1 MTVFNFQLKNAYLC
15 KSLNLVINHP
25 IIILIIM
32 KIKLLPLFAIVALV
46 ATACDNTPK
55 PEQPQEPVQ
64 QTTNLSDKYAE
75 YTLTTSI
82 DHLSEGELEM
92 LGLLFEAADIMDNLF
107 WQENYGDKEELMN
120 RIGDNADIKKL
131 ATIAYGPWDGLDGNK
146 PFVEGIGEKP
156 AGAQFYPADMTEEE
170 WNALDDPNKTSQYTM
185 IVRDDDGNLK
195 CVWYHD
201 YFEQQI
207 KKAAS
212 LLDDAS
218 ELAGDE
224 EFAEYLR
231 LRAKALRTDDY
242 LESDMQW
249 MDVRNNNIDMV
260 IGPIENYT
268 DARYGI
274 KASHEAFILV
284 KDQEWTKQLARY
296 AAFVPELQKQLPVPA
311 EYKKEVP
318 GSDVDLAAYDVVY
331 YAGDC
336 NANSKTIAIN
346 LPNDERVQLQRGTRK
361 LQLKNAM
368 QAKFDKILEPISK
381 ELMTPES
388 MEHIKFDAFFANVM
402 FHETAHGMGIKNTI
416 TGKGTVREALGNQYN
431 ALEEAKADV
440 LGLYLVTKLAEMG
453 EYTNTTMEDNYTTFM
468 AGIFR
473 SVRFGAA
480 SAHGKANMLT
490 FNYFQNEG
498 AFVRNEEGKY
508 AIDFEKMKVAVEK
521 LAGDILKHQGDGDYE
536 ATKTWM
542 GEMTVIQPT
551 LQADLDK
558 VNAAGIPTDI
568 YFNMGPQVLLK

>member
-1 MTVFNFQLKNAYLC
+1 
-15 KSLNLVINHP
+15 
-25 IIILIIM
+25 M
-32 KIKLLPLFAIVALV
+32 KIKHLTYIAAVALLAV
-46 ATACDNTPK
+46 ACNNKPK
-55 PEQPQEPVQ
+55 VVEEKPQPK
-64 QTTNLSDKYAE
+64 LIDKYAE
-75 YTLTTSI
+75 YTLTTDIS
-82 DHLSEGELEM
+82 HLSENEKEM
-92 LGLLFEAADIMDNLF
+92 LPLLFEAADIMEDLF
-107 WQENYGDKEELMN
+107 WHENYGDKAELMSKISDPDVQ
-120 RIGDNADIKKL
+120 RFVCI
-131 ATIAYGPWDGLDGNK
+131 TYGPWDGLDGNK
-146 PFVEGIGEKP
+146 PFVEGYGEKP
-156 AGAQFYPADMTEEE
+156 AGAQFYPQDMTDEE
-170 WNALDDPNKTSQYTM
+170 WNAFDDPDKTSQYTM
-185 IVRDDDGNLK
+185 IVRDENGNLK

-201 YFEQQI
+201 YFEEQI

-242 LESDMQW
+242 FESDMQW

-268 DARYGI
+268 DARFGI
-274 KASHEAFILV
+274 KASHEAFILI

-296 AAFVPELQKQLPVPA
+296 AAFVPELQKQLPVPE

-318 GSDVDLAAYDVVY
+318 GADADLAAYDAVY

-361 LQLKNAM
+361 LQLKNSMA
-368 QAKFDKILEPISK
+368 AKFENILVPIAK
-381 ELMTPES
+381 TLMTPES

-416 TGKGTVREALGNQYN
+416 TGKGAVREALGNQYS

-453 EYTNTTMEDNYTTFM
+453 EYTTTDMIDNYTTFM

-490 FNYFQNEG
+490 FNFFQDFG
-498 AFVRNEEGKY
+498 AFTRNEDGLY
-508 AIDFEKMKVAVEK
+508 SIDFDAMKKAVEQ
-521 LAGDILKHQGDGDYE
+521 LAGEILIAQGNGDYDE
-536 ATKTWM
+536 VKAWLDAM
-542 GEMTVIQPT
+542 SVIRPE
-551 LQADLDK
+551 LQADLDR
-558 VNAAGIPTDI
+558 VNNAGVPTDI
-568 YFNMGPQVLLK
+568 YFNMGPNVLLNN

>member
-1 MTVFNFQLKNAYLC
+1 
-15 KSLNLVINHP
+15 
-25 IIILIIM
+25 M
-32 KIKLLPLFAIVALV
+32 KFKYFAIVAAVALV
-46 ATACDNTPK
+46 ATACDNKK
-55 PEQPQEPVQ
+55 PEPVQEPVQ
-64 QTTNLSDKYAE
+64 EQTTHLSDKYAE
-75 YTLTTSI
+75 YTLTTDIS
-82 DHLSEGELEM
+82 HLSDNEREM
-92 LGLLFEAADIMDNLF
+92 LQLLFEAADIMDGLF
-107 WQENYGDKEELMN
+107 WNENYGDKDELMAK
-120 RIGDNADIKKL
+120 IGDNADIKKL

-170 WNALDDPNKTSQYTM
+170 WNAFDDPDKNSQYTM
-185 IVRDDDGNLK
+185 IVRDENGNLK
-195 CVWYHD
+195 CVWYHE

-231 LRAKALRTDDY
+231 LRARALRTDEY
-242 LESDMQW
+242 FESDMQW
-249 MDVRNNNIDMV
+249 MDVRNNNVDLV

-296 AAFVPELQKQLPVPA
+296 ASFVPKLQKQLPVPA
-311 EYKKEVP
+311 QYKKEVP

-368 QAKFDKILEPISK
+368 KAKFDKILEPISK

-490 FNYFQNEG
+490 FNYFQSEG
-498 AFVRNEEGKY
+498 AFVRNEEGRY

-521 LAGDILKHQGDGDYE
+521 LAGDILQHQGNGDYE
-536 ATKTWM
+536 ATKAWM
-542 GEMTVIQPT
+542 GEMSVIKPE
-551 LQADLDK
+551 LQADLDR

>member
-1 MTVFNFQLKNAYLC
+1 
-15 KSLNLVINHP
+15 
-25 IIILIIM
+25 M
-32 KIKLLPLFAIVALV
+32 KIKYFALV
-46 ATACDNTPK
+46 AMVAVAFTACDNKK
-55 PEQPQEPVQ
+55 PEPVQEPVQ
-64 QTTNLSDKYAE
+64 EQTHLSDKYAE
-75 YTLTTSI
+75 YTLTTKI
-82 DHLSEGELEM
+82 DHLSDNEKQM
-92 LGLLFEAADIMDNLF
+92 LPLLFEAADIMDGLF
-107 WQENYGDKEELMN
+107 WNENYGDKDELMAK
-120 RIGDNADIKKL
+120 IGDNADIKKL

-146 PFVEGIGEKP
+146 PFVEGIGAKP

-170 WNALDDPNKTSQYTM
+170 WNAFDDPNKTSQYTM
-185 IVRDDDGNLK
+185 IVRDENGALK

-201 YFEQQI
+201 YFAEQI
-207 KKAAS
+207 EKAAT
-212 LLDDAS
+212 LLDKAS
-218 ELAGDE
+218 ELAGDK
-224 EFAEYLR
+224 EFATYLK
-231 LRAKALRTDDY
+231 LRAQALRTDDY

-296 AAFVPELQKQLPVPA
+296 ASFVPKLQKQLPVPA
-311 EYKKEVP
+311 QYKKEVP

-368 QAKFDKILEPISK
+368 QAKFDKILDPISK

-388 MEHIKFDAFFANVM
+388 LEHIKFDAFFANVM

-440 LGLYLVTKLAEMG
+440 LVLYLVTKLAEMG

-498 AFVRNEEGKY
+498 AFVRNEQGKY

-521 LAGDILKHQGDGDYE
+521 LAGDILQHQGNGDYE
-536 ATKTWM
+536 ATKAWM
-542 GEMTVIQPT
+542 GEMTVIKPE
-551 LQADLDK
+551 LQADLDR
-558 VNAAGIPTDI
+558 VNEAGIPTDI

>member
-1 MTVFNFQLKNAYLC
+1 
-15 KSLNLVINHP
+15 
-25 IIILIIM
+25 M
-32 KIKLLPLFAIVALV
+32 KIKHLAIIAAVAIV
-46 ATACDNTPK
+46 ATACDNNKK
-55 PEQPQEPVQ
+55 PEQAQTPVQ
-64 QTTNLSDKYAE
+64 EQTAKLSDKYAQ
-75 YTLTTSI
+75 YTLTTNI
-82 DHLSEGELEM
+82 DHLSDNEKKM
-92 LGLLFEAADIMDNLF
+92 LKLLFEACDIMDDLF
-107 WQENYGDKEELMN
+107 WRENYGGKEELMAK
-120 RIGDNADIKKL
+120 IGDNADVKKL
-131 ATIAYGPWDGLDGNK
+131 ATIAYGPWDGLNGNK
-146 PFVEGIGEKP
+146 SFVEGIGDKP

-170 WNALDDPNKTSQYTM
+170 WNALADPNKNSQYTM
-185 IVRDDDGNLK
+185 IVRDENGNLK

-201 YFEQQI
+201 YFAQEI
-207 KKAAS
+207 EKAAS
-212 LLDDAS
+212 LLDEAS
-218 ELAGDE
+218 ELAGDK
-224 EFAEYLR
+224 EFAEYLK

-242 LESDMQW
+242 FESDMQW
-249 MDVRNNNIDMV
+249 MDVRNNNIDLV

-274 KASHEAFILV
+274 KASHEGFILV

-318 GSDVDLAAYDVVY
+318 GDDVDLAAYDAVY

-361 LQLKNAM
+361 LQLKNSM
-368 QAKFDKILEPISK
+368 QAKFDKILEPIAR

-416 TGKGTVREALGNQYN
+416 TGKGTVREALSNQYN
-431 ALEEAKADV
+431 AIEEAKADV

-453 EYTNTTMEDNYTTFM
+453 EYTTTTMEDNYTTFM

-498 AFVRNEEGKY
+498 AFTRNEEGRY

-521 LAGDILKHQGDGDYE
+521 LAGDILVHQGNGDYE
-536 ATKTWM
+536 ATKAWM
-542 GEMTVIQPT
+542 ADQIVIKPE
-551 LQADLDK
+551 LQADLDR
-558 VNAAGIPTDI
+558 VNKAGIPTDI

>member
-1 MTVFNFQLKNAYLC
+1 MN
-15 KSLNLVINHP
+15 
-25 IIILIIM
+25 
-32 KIKLLPLFAIVALV
+32 IKHLTLLAAVALV
-46 ATACDNTPK
+46 VTACGNKTT
-55 PEQPQEPVQ
+55 EQQPTAPVQ
-64 QTTNLSDKYAE
+64 EATTQLSDKYAE
-75 YTLTTSI
+75 YTLTTNIS
-82 DHLSEGELEM
+82 HLSDNEREM

-107 WQENYGDKEELMN
+107 WLENYGDNAELMA
-120 RIGDNADIKKL
+120 RIADNPDLIKM
-131 ATIAYGPWDGLDGNK
+131 ATITYGAWDGLDGNK
-146 PFVEGIGEKP
+146 PFVEGIGPKP
-156 AGAQFYPADMTEEE
+156 AGAQFYPQDMTEEE
-170 WNALDDPNKTSQYTM
+170 WEAFSDPDKNSQYTM
-185 IVRDDDGNLK
+185 IVRDDKGNLK

-201 YFEQQI
+201 YFADQI
-207 KKAAS
+207 NRAAS

-242 LESDMQW
+242 FESDMQW

-274 KASHEAFILV
+274 KSAHEAFILV

-296 AAFVPELQKQLPVPA
+296 AAYVPELQKQLPVPE
-311 EYKKEVP
+311 EYKKEKP
-318 GSDVDLAAYDVVY
+318 GADVDLAAYDAVY

-346 LPNDERVQLQRGTRK
+346 LPNDERVQLERGTRK
-361 LQLKNAM
+361 LQLKNSM
-368 QAKFDKILEPISK
+368 QAKFDKILVPIAN

-416 TGKGTVREALGNQYN
+416 TGKGTVREALANQYS
-431 ALEEAKADV
+431 AIEEAKADV

-453 EYTNTTMEDNYTTFM
+453 VYTNTTMEDNYTTFM

-473 SVRFGAA
+473 PVRFGAA

-498 AFVRNEEGKY
+498 AFTRNEDGKY
-508 AIDFEKMKVAVEK
+508 AIDFEKMKAAVEK
-521 LAGDILKHQGDGDYE
+521 LAGDILVCQGNGDYE
-536 ATKTWM
+536 AAKAWM
-542 GEMTVIQPT
+542 AEMSVIRPE
-551 LQADLDK
+551 LQADLDR

-568 YFNMGPQVLLK
+568 YFNMGPDVLLK

>member
-1 MTVFNFQLKNAYLC
+1 
-15 KSLNLVINHP
+15 
-25 IIILIIM
+25 M
-32 KIKLLPLFAIVALV
+32 KIKYLAIVAAVALV
-46 ATACDNTPK
+46 ATACDNKK
-55 PEQPQEPVQ
+55 PEPVQEPVQ
-64 QTTNLSDKYAE
+64 EQTTHLSDKYAE
-75 YTLTTSI
+75 YTLTTKI
-82 DHLSEGELEM
+82 DHLSDSEKQM
-92 LGLLFEAADIMDNLF
+92 LSLLFEAADIMDGLF
-107 WQENYGDKEELMN
+107 WNENYGDKDELMAK
-120 RIGDNADIKKL
+120 IGNNADIKKL

-146 PFVEGIGEKP
+146 PFVEGIGPKP

-170 WNALDDPNKTSQYTM
+170 WNAFDDPNKTSQYTM
-185 IVRDDDGNLK
+185 IVRDENGALK

-201 YFEQQI
+201 YFAEQI
-207 KKAAS
+207 EKAAT
-212 LLDDAS
+212 LLEQAS
-218 ELAGDE
+218 ELAGDP
-224 EFAEYLR
+224 EFGQYLK
-231 LRAKALRTDDY
+231 LRAQALRSDDY

-296 AAFVPELQKQLPVPA
+296 ASFVPKLQKQLPVPA
-311 EYKKEVP
+311 QYKRETP

-368 QAKFDKILEPISK
+368 QAKFDKVLDPISK

-388 MEHIKFDAFFANVM
+388 LEHIKFDAFFANVM

-498 AFVRNEEGKY
+498 AFVRNEQGKY

-521 LAGDILKHQGDGDYE
+521 LAGDILQHQGNGDYE
-536 ATKTWM
+536 ATKAWM
-542 GEMTVIQPT
+542 GEMTVIKPE
-551 LQADLDK
+551 LQADLDR

>member
-1 MTVFNFQLKNAYLC
+1 
-15 KSLNLVINHP
+15 
-25 IIILIIM
+25 M
-32 KIKLLPLFAIVALV
+32 KIKQLTCIAAMALI
-46 ATACDNTPK
+46 ASACTNAPK
-55 PEQPQEPVQ
+55 QPVEQQPQPK
-64 QTTNLSDKYAE
+64 LIDKYAE
-75 YTLTTSI
+75 YTLTSDI
-82 DHLSEGELEM
+82 SHLSENEKEM
-92 LGLLFEAADIMDNLF
+92 LPLLFEAADIMEDLF
-107 WQENYGDKEELMN
+107 WQENYGSKDELMAK
-120 RIGDNADIKKL
+120 ISDPDLQKFACI
-131 ATIAYGPWDGLDGNK
+131 TYGPWDGLNDNK
-146 PFVEGIGEKP
+146 SFVEGIGEKP
-156 AGAQFYPADMTEEE
+156 AGARFYPEDMTEEE
-170 WNALDDPNKTSQYTM
+170 WNAFDDPNKNSQYTM
-185 IVRDDDGNLK
+185 IVRDENGNLK

-224 EFAEYLR
+224 EFATYLA

-242 LESDMQW
+242 LESDMRW
-249 MDVRNNNIDMV
+249 MDVRNNNVDLV

-274 KASHEAFILV
+274 KASHEAFILI

-296 AAFVPELQKQLPVPA
+296 AQFVPELQKQLPVTE

-318 GSDVDLAAYDVVY
+318 GSDVDLAAYDAVY

-346 LPNDERVQLQRGTRK
+346 LPNDERVQLERGTRK

-368 QAKFDKILEPISK
+368 AAKFEKILVPLSNV
-381 ELMTPES
+381 LMTPES

-416 TGKGTVREALGNQYN
+416 TGKGSVHSALGNTYN
-431 ALEEAKADV
+431 AIEEAKADV

-453 EYTNTTMEDNYTTFM
+453 EYTTTDLVDNYTTFL

-480 SAHGKANMLT
+480 SAHGKANMLE
-490 FNYFQNEG
+490 FNYMAKEG
-498 AFVRNEEGKY
+498 AFTRNEQGQY
-508 AIDFEKMKVAVEK
+508 AIDFEKMKAAVEK
-521 LAGDILKHQGDGDYE
+521 LAGDILVCQGNGDYE
-536 ATKTWM
+536 AAKAWL
-542 GEMTVIQPT
+542 GEMSVIHPE
-551 LQADLDK
+551 LQADLDR
-558 VNAAGIPTDI
+558 VNNAGIPTDI
-568 YFNMGPQVLLK
+568 YYNMGPDVLLK

>member
-1 MTVFNFQLKNAYLC
+1 
-15 KSLNLVINHP
+15 
-25 IIILIIM
+25 M
-32 KIKLLPLFAIVALV
+32 KIKYFALV
-46 ATACDNTPK
+46 AMVAVVFTACDNKK
-55 PEQPQEPVQ
+55 PEPVQEPVQ
-64 QTTNLSDKYAE
+64 EQTHLSDKYAE
-75 YTLTTSI
+75 YTLTTKI
-82 DHLSEGELEM
+82 DHLSDNEKQM
-92 LGLLFEAADIMDNLF
+92 LPLLFEAADIMDGLF
-107 WQENYGDKEELMN
+107 WNENYGDKDELMTK
-120 RIGDNADIKKL
+120 IGDNADIKKL

-146 PFVEGIGEKP
+146 PFVEGIGAKP

-170 WNALDDPNKTSQYTM
+170 WNAFDDPNKTSQYTM
-185 IVRDDDGNLK
+185 IVRDENGALK

-201 YFEQQI
+201 YFAEQI
-207 KKAAS
+207 EKAAS
-212 LLDDAS
+212 LLDKAS
-218 ELAGDE
+218 ELAGDK
-224 EFAEYLR
+224 EFATYLK
-231 LRAKALRTDDY
+231 LRAQALRTDDY

-274 KASHEAFILV
+274 KASHEAFILI

-296 AAFVPELQKQLPVPA
+296 ASFVPALQKQLPVPA

-368 QAKFDKILEPISK
+368 QAKFDKILDPISK
-381 ELMTPES
+381 ELMTSES
-388 MEHIKFDAFFANVM
+388 LEHIKFDAFFANVM

-498 AFVRNEEGKY
+498 AFVRDEQGKY

-521 LAGDILKHQGDGDYE
+521 LAGDILQHQGNGDYE
-536 ATKTWM
+536 ATKAWM
-542 GEMTVIQPT
+542 GEMTVIKPE
-551 LQADLDK
+551 LQADLDR

>member
-1 MTVFNFQLKNAYLC
+1 MNEQTKFNLKN
-15 KSLNLVINHP
+15 KT
-25 IIILIIM
+25 M
-32 KIKLLPLFAIVALV
+32 KIRNLSIFLGLALM
-46 ATACDNTPK
+46 ATACNDHPVESNVKVK
-55 PEQPQEPVQ
+55 PAK
-64 QTTNLSDKYAE
+64 LMDKYAE
-75 YTLTTSI
+75 YTLTSDI
-82 DHLSEGELEM
+82 SHLSENEKEM
-92 LGLLFEAADIMDNLF
+92 LPLLFEAANIMDELF
-107 WQENYGDKEELMN
+107 WMENYGDKEELMGKITDEDAKQFAN
-120 RIGDNADIKKL
+120 I
-131 ATIAYGPWDGLDGNK
+131 TYGPWDGLDGNK
-146 PFVEGIGEKP
+146 PFVEGFGEKP
-156 AGAQFYPADMTEEE
+156 AGACFYPADMTEEE
-170 WNALDDPNKTSQYTM
+170 WNAFDDPNKTSQYTM
-185 IVRDDDGNLK
+185 IVRDENGALK

-224 EFAEYLR
+224 EFAEYLK

-274 KASHEAFILV
+274 KASHEAFILI

-296 AAFVPELQKQLPVPA
+296 AGFVPELQKQLPVPE

-318 GSDVDLAAYDVVY
+318 GADVDLAAYDVVY

-346 LPNDERVQLQRGTRK
+346 LPNDERVQLERGTRK

-368 QAKFDKILEPISK
+368 AAKFEKIMLPIS
-381 ELMTPES
+381 EMLMTPES
-388 MEHIKFDAFFANVM
+388 MPYIKFDAFFANVM

-416 TGKGTVREALGNQYN
+416 DGKGTVREALGNQYN

-453 EYTNTTMEDNYTTFM
+453 EYTNTEMIDNYTTFM

-498 AFVRNEEGKY
+498 AFVRNADGRY
-508 AIDFEKMKVAVEK
+508 AIDFDKMKMAVEK
-521 LAGDILKHQGDGDYE
+521 LAGDILQHQGNGNYE
-536 ATKTWM
+536 ATKVWL
-542 GEMTVIQPT
+542 GEMSVIKPE
-551 LQADLDK
+551 LQNDLDR
-558 VNAAGIPTDI
+558 VNNAGIPVDI
-568 YFNMGPQVLLK
+568 YYNMGPDVLLNTAEEAK

>member
-1 MTVFNFQLKNAYLC
+1 
-15 KSLNLVINHP
+15 
-25 IIILIIM
+25 M
-32 KIKLLPLFAIVALV
+32 KIKNLLIIAALAIG
-46 ATACDNTPK
+46 ATACDNTK
-55 PEQPQEPVQ
+55 PEPAPEPVQ
-64 QTTNLSDKYAE
+64 QSNLSDKYAE
-75 YTLTTSI
+75 YTLTTNI
-82 DHLSEGELEM
+82 GHLSEGELEM
-92 LGLLFEAADIMDNLF
+92 LGLLFEAADIMDQLF
-107 WQENYGDKEELMN
+107 WMENYGDKEELMN
-120 RIGDNADIKKL
+120 RIGDNADLSKMASI
-131 ATIAYGPWDGLDGNK
+131 TYGAWDGLDDNK
-146 PFVEGIGEKP
+146 SFVEGIGEKP
-156 AGAQFYPADMTEEE
+156 AGAQFYPTDMTEEE
-170 WNALDDPNKTSQYTM
+170 WNAFDDPNKTSQYTM
-185 IVRDDDGNLK
+185 VVRDENGALK
-195 CVWYHD
+195 CVWYHE
-201 YFEQQI
+201 YFAEQI
-207 KKAAS
+207 EKAAS
-212 LLDDAS
+212 LLDQAS
-218 ELAGDE
+218 ELAGDK
-224 EFAEYLR
+224 EFATYLK

-274 KASHEAFILV
+274 KASHEAFILI

-296 AAFVPELQKQLPVPA
+296 AAYVPELQKQLPVPA

-318 GSDVDLAAYDVVY
+318 GADLDLAAYDAVY

-346 LPNDERVQLQRGTRK
+346 LPNDERVQLKRGTRK
-361 LQLKNAM
+361 LQLKNSM
-368 QAKFDKILEPISK
+368 QAKFDKILVPIAK

-416 TGKGTVREALGNQYN
+416 TGKGTVREALGNQYS
-431 ALEEAKADV
+431 AIEEAKADV

-453 EYTNTTMEDNYTTFM
+453 VYTNTTMEDNYTTFM

-498 AFVRNEEGKY
+498 AFTRDEKGLY

-521 LAGDILKHQGDGDYE
+521 LAGDILQCQGNGDYE
-536 ATKTWM
+536 AAKAWI
-542 GEMTVIQPT
+542 GEMSVIKPE
-551 LQADLDK
+551 LQADLDR
-558 VNAAGIPTDI
+558 VNKSGIPTDI

>member
-1 MTVFNFQLKNAYLC
+1 MKVKHLA
-15 KSLNLVINHP
+15 
-25 IIILIIM
+25 II
-32 KIKLLPLFAIVALV
+32 AVVALV
-46 ATACDNTPK
+46 ATACGNK
-55 PEQPQEPVQ
+55 NVEQTQEPVQ
-64 QTTNLSDKYAE
+64 EETNNLSDKYAE
-75 YTLTTSI
+75 YTLTTDIS
-82 DHLSEGELEM
+82 HLSDNEREM
-92 LGLLFEAADIMDNLF
+92 LGLLFEAADIMDGLF
-107 WQENYGDKEELMN
+107 WLENYGDNAELMAK
-120 RIGDNADIKKL
+120 IADNPDLIKM
-131 ATIAYGPWDGLDGNK
+131 ATITYGAWDGLDGNK

-156 AGAQFYPADMTEEE
+156 AGAQFYPVDMTEEE
-170 WNALDDPNKTSQYTM
+170 WEAFADPDKNSQYTM
-185 IVRDDDGNLK
+185 VVRDDEGNLK

-201 YFEQQI
+201 YFAEQI

-249 MDVRNNNIDMV
+249 MDVRNNNVDLV

-274 KASHEAFILV
+274 KAAHEAFILI
-284 KDQEWTKQLARY
+284 KDQEWTKELARY
-296 AAFVPELQKQLPVPA
+296 AAYVPELQKQLPVPE

-318 GSDVDLAAYDVVY
+318 GSDVDLAAYDAVF

-346 LPNDERVQLQRGTRK
+346 LPNDERVQLERGTRK
-361 LQLKNAM
+361 LQLKNSM
-368 QAKFDKILEPISK
+368 QAKFDKILVPIAK

-402 FHETAHGMGIKNTI
+402 FHETAHGMGIKETI
-416 TGKGTVREALGNQYN
+416 TGKGKVRQALGNQYS
-431 ALEEAKADV
+431 AIEEAKADV

-498 AFVRNEEGKY
+498 AFTRNEDGRY
-508 AIDFEKMKVAVEK
+508 AIDFDKMKVAVEK
-521 LAGDILKHQGDGDYE
+521 LAGDILKCQGNGDYE
-536 ATKTWM
+536 AAKAWVD
-542 GEMTVIQPT
+542 EMSVIHPE

>member
-1 MTVFNFQLKNAYLC
+1 
-15 KSLNLVINHP
+15 
-25 IIILIIM
+25 M
-32 KIKLLPLFAIVALV
+32 KIKHLAIIAVVALV
-46 ATACDNTPK
+46 ATACGNK
-55 PEQPQEPVQ
+55 KVEQPQEPVQ
-64 QTTNLSDKYAE
+64 EQTTNLSDKYAE
-75 YTLTTSI
+75 YTLTTDIS
-82 DHLSEGELEM
+82 HLSDNEREM
-92 LGLLFEAADIMDNLF
+92 LRLLFEAADIMDGLF
-107 WQENYGDKEELMN
+107 WKENYGDKEELMA
-120 RIGDNADIKKL
+120 RIGDNADLCKL

-146 PFVEGIGEKP
+146 PFVEGIGPKP

-170 WNALDDPNKTSQYTM
+170 WNAFDDPNKTSQYTM
-185 IVRDDDGNLK
+185 IVRDETGALK

-201 YFEQQI
+201 YFAEQI
-207 KKAAS
+207 RKAAS

-249 MDVRNNNIDMV
+249 MDVRNNNVDLV

-274 KASHEAFILV
+274 KASHEAFILI

-296 AAFVPELQKQLPVPA
+296 AAFVPELQKQLPVPT

-368 QAKFDKILEPISK
+368 QAKFDKILAPIS
-381 ELMTPES
+381 EVLMTPES

-498 AFVRNEEGKY
+498 AFVRTEDGRY
-508 AIDFEKMKVAVEK
+508 AIDFDKMKVAVEK

-536 ATKTWM
+536 ATKAWM
-542 GEMTVIQPT
+542 GEMSVIKPE
-551 LQADLDK
+551 LQADLDR
-558 VNAAGIPTDI
+558 VNEAGIPVDI
-568 YFNMGPQVLLK
+568 YYNMGPDVLLK

>member
-1 MTVFNFQLKNAYLC
+1 
-15 KSLNLVINHP
+15 
-25 IIILIIM
+25 M
-32 KIKLLPLFAIVALV
+32 KIKHLAIIAVVALV
-46 ATACDNTPK
+46 ATACGNKKT
-55 PEQPQEPVQ
+55 EQPQEPVQ
-64 QTTNLSDKYAE
+64 EQEQTTNLSDKYAE
-75 YTLTTSI
+75 YTLTTDIS
-82 DHLSEGELEM
+82 HLSDNEREM
-92 LGLLFEAADIMDNLF
+92 LSLLFEAADIMDNLF
-107 WQENYGDKEELMN
+107 WMENYGDKDELMA

-131 ATIAYGPWDGLDGNK
+131 ATIAYGPWDGLNDNK
-146 PFVEGIGEKP
+146 PFVEGIGDKP
-156 AGAQFYPADMTEEE
+156 AGAQFYPVDMTEEE
-170 WNALDDPNKTSQYTM
+170 WNAFDDPNKTSQYTM
-185 IVRDDDGNLK
+185 IVRDEEGKLK

-201 YFEQQI
+201 YFAEQI

-249 MDVRNNNIDMV
+249 MDVRNNNVDLV
-260 IGPIENYT
+260 FGPIENYT

-274 KASHEAFILV
+274 KASHEAFILI

-296 AAFVPELQKQLPVPA
+296 AAFVPELQKQLPVPE

-318 GSDVDLAAYDVVY
+318 GSDVDLAAYDAVF

-368 QAKFDKILEPISK
+368 QAKFDKILEPIAK

-453 EYTNTTMEDNYTTFM
+453 VYDKTDIVDNYVTFM

-498 AFVRNEEGKY
+498 AFTRDENGRY
-508 AIDFEKMKVAVEK
+508 AIDFDKMKVAVEK

-536 ATKTWM
+536 ATKAWM
-542 GEMTVIQPT
+542 ADQIVIKPE
-551 LQADLDK
+551 LQADLDR
-558 VNAAGIPTDI
+558 VNEAGIPVDI
-568 YFNMGPQVLLK
+568 YYNMGPQVLLK

>member
-1 MTVFNFQLKNAYLC
+1 
-15 KSLNLVINHP
+15 
-25 IIILIIM
+25 M
-32 KIKLLPLFAIVALV
+32 KIKHLAFVAIVALV
-46 ATACDNTPK
+46 ATACGNKTT
-55 PEQPQEPVQ
+55 EQPKEEPVQ
-64 QTTNLSDKYAE
+64 QTNLSDKYAE
-75 YTLTTSI
+75 YTLTTDIS
-82 DHLSEGELEM
+82 HLSDNEREM
-92 LGLLFEAADIMDNLF
+92 LQLLFEAADIMDGLF
-107 WQENYGDKEELMN
+107 WQENYGDNAELMA
-120 RIGDNADIKKL
+120 RIGDNPDLIKL

-146 PFVEGIGEKP
+146 SFVEGIGPKP
-156 AGAQFYPADMTEEE
+156 AGAQFYPVDMTDEE
-170 WNALDDPNKTSQYTM
+170 WNAFDDPNKTSQYTM
-185 IVRDDDGNLK
+185 IVRDENGALK

-201 YFEQQI
+201 YFAEQI

-224 EFAEYLR
+224 EFSEYLK
-231 LRAKALRTDDY
+231 LRAKALRNDDY
-242 LESDMQW
+242 FESDMQW

-268 DARYGI
+268 DARFGI
-274 KASHEAFILV
+274 KAAHEAFILI

-296 AAFVPELQKQLPVPA
+296 AQFVPELQKQLPVPE

-368 QAKFDKILEPISK
+368 QAKFEKILEPIAK

-402 FHETAHGMGIKNTI
+402 FHETAHGMGIKETI
-416 TGKGTVREALGNQYN
+416 TGKGSVREALGNQYS
-431 ALEEAKADV
+431 AIEEAKADV

-498 AFVRNEEGKY
+498 AFTRNEEGLY

-521 LAGDILKHQGDGDYE
+521 LAGDILKCQGNGDYE
-536 ATKTWM
+536 AAKAWM
-542 GEMTVIQPT
+542 GEMSVIYPE
-551 LQADLDK
+551 LQADLNR
-558 VNAAGIPTDI
+558 VNEAGIPVDI
-568 YFNMGPQVLLK
+568 YFNMGSDVLLK

>member
-1 MTVFNFQLKNAYLC
+1 MKVRTLT
-15 KSLNLVINHP
+15 LVA
-25 IIILIIM
+25 
-32 KIKLLPLFAIVALV
+32 AIAIC
-46 ATACDNTPK
+46 ATACDNTTK
-55 PEQPQEPVQ
+55 PEQPTKPAQQE
-64 QTTNLSDKYAE
+64 THLSDKYSE
-75 YTLTTSI
+75 YTLTTKI
-82 DHLSEGELEM
+82 DHLSDNEREM
-92 LGLLFEAADIMDNLF
+92 LRLLFQAADIMDGLF
-107 WQENYGDKEELMN
+107 WNENYGDKAQLMEM
-120 RIGDNADIKKL
+120 IGDNADIKKL

-146 PFVEGIGEKP
+146 PFVEGIGAKP
-156 AGAQFYPADMTEEE
+156 AGARFYPEDMTEEE
-170 WNALDDPNKTSQYTM
+170 WQAFDDPNKTSQYTM
-185 IVRDDDGNLK
+185 VVRDDDGNLK

-201 YFEQQI
+201 YFAEQI
-207 KKAAS
+207 EKAAS
-212 LLDDAS
+212 LLDQAS
-218 ELAGDE
+218 ELAGDK
-224 EFAEYLR
+224 EFAQYLK
-231 LRAKALRTDDY
+231 LRADALRTDDY

-249 MDVRNNNIDMV
+249 MDVRNNNIDLV

-296 AAFVPELQKQLPVPA
+296 AAFVPELQKQLPVPE

-368 QAKFDKILEPISK
+368 QAKFEKILYPIS
-381 ELMTPES
+381 EVLMTPES

-416 TGKGTVREALGNQYN
+416 DGKGTVREALGNQYN

-440 LGLYLVTKLAEMG
+440 LGLYLVTKLSEMG

-480 SAHGKANMLT
+480 SAHGRANMLT

-498 AFVRNEEGKY
+498 AFVRNEEGRY

-521 LAGDILKHQGDGDYE
+521 LAGDILQHQGNGDYE
-536 ATKTWM
+536 ATKAWM
-542 GEMTVIQPT
+542 TEMNVIKPE
-551 LQADLDK
+551 LQGDLDR
-558 VNAAGIPTDI
+558 VNEAHIPVDI
-568 YFNMGPQVLLK
+568 YYNMGPDVLLK

>member
-1 MTVFNFQLKNAYLC
+1 
-15 KSLNLVINHP
+15 
-25 IIILIIM
+25 M
-32 KIKLLPLFAIVALV
+32 KIKHLTIAVAVVLV
-46 ATACDNTPK
+46 AAACNNTK
-55 PEQPQEPVQ
+55 PEPEQEPVQ
-64 QTTNLSDKYAE
+64 EQTNLSDKYAE
-75 YTLTTSI
+75 YTLTSDI
-82 DHLSEGELEM
+82 SHLSENEREM
-92 LGLLFEAADIMDNLF
+92 LPLLFEAADIMDQLF
-107 WQENYGDKEELMN
+107 WLENYGDKEALMAQ
-120 RIGDNADIKKL
+120 IGDNADLRKMAGI
-131 ATIAYGPWDGLDGNK
+131 TYGPWDGLDGNK
-146 PFVEGIGEKP
+146 PFVDGIGEKP
-156 AGAQFYPADMTEEE
+156 AGAQFYPVDMTEEE
-170 WNALDDPNKTSQYTM
+170 WNAFDDPDKNSQYTM
-185 IVRDDDGNLK
+185 IVRDEDGNLK

-242 LESDMQW
+242 LESDMRW

-274 KASHEAFILV
+274 KASHEAFILI

-296 AAFVPELQKQLPVPA
+296 AQFVPELQKQLPVPE

-318 GSDVDLAAYDVVY
+318 GSDVDLAAYDAVY

-346 LPNDERVQLQRGTRK
+346 LPNDERVQLERGTRK

-368 QAKFDKILEPISK
+368 QAKFENILVPIA
-381 ELMTPES
+381 EVLMTPES
-388 MEHIKFDAFFANVM
+388 AEHIKFDAFFANVM

-416 TGKGTVREALGNQYN
+416 TGKGSVHSALGNQYN
-431 ALEEAKADV
+431 AIEEAKADV

-453 EYTNTTMEDNYTTFM
+453 EYTTTTMEDNYTTFL

-480 SAHGKANMLT
+480 SAHGKANMLE
-490 FNYFQNEG
+490 FNYFQKEG
-498 AFVRNEEGKY
+498 AFTRDENGRY
-508 AIDFEKMKVAVEK
+508 AIDFEKMKAAVEK
-521 LAGDILKHQGDGDYE
+521 LAGDILIHQGDGDYE
-536 ATKTWM
+536 ATKAWL
-542 GEMTVIQPT
+542 GEMSVIKPE
-551 LQADLDK
+551 LQADLDR
-558 VNAAGIPTDI
+558 VNEAGIPTDI
-568 YFNMGPQVLLK
+568 YYNMGPDVLLK

>member
-1 MTVFNFQLKNAYLC
+1 
-15 KSLNLVINHP
+15 
-25 IIILIIM
+25 M
-32 KIKLLPLFAIVALV
+32 KIKHLTLIAAVTVIAS
-46 ATACDNTPK
+46 ACSNAPK
-55 PEQPQEPVQ
+55 QPVEQQPQPK
-64 QTTNLSDKYAE
+64 LIDKYAE
-75 YTLTTSI
+75 YTLTTDIS
-82 DHLSEGELEM
+82 HLSENEKEM
-92 LGLLFEAADIMDNLF
+92 LPLLFEAADIMEDLF
-107 WQENYGDKEELMN
+107 WQENYGDKDELMAK
-120 RIGDNADIKKL
+120 ISDPDLQKFACI
-131 ATIAYGPWDGLDGNK
+131 TYGPWDGLNDNK
-146 PFVEGIGEKP
+146 SFVEGIGEKP
-156 AGAQFYPADMTEEE
+156 AGARFYPEDMTEEE
-170 WNALDDPNKTSQYTM
+170 WNAFDDPDKNSQYTM
-185 IVRDDDGNLK
+185 IVRDENGNLK

-224 EFAEYLR
+224 EFATYLA

-242 LESDMQW
+242 FESDMRW

-274 KASHEAFILV
+274 KASHEAFILI
-284 KDQEWTKQLARY
+284 KDQEWTQQLARY
-296 AAFVPELQKQLPVPA
+296 AQFVPELQKQLPVTE
-311 EYKKEVP
+311 EYKREVP
-318 GSDVDLAAYDVVY
+318 GSDVDLAAYDAVY

-346 LPNDERVQLQRGTRK
+346 LPNDERVQLERGTRK

-368 QAKFDKILEPISK
+368 AAKFEKILVPLSGV
-381 ELMTPES
+381 LMTPES

-416 TGKGTVREALGNQYN
+416 TGKGSVHSALGNTYN
-431 ALEEAKADV
+431 AIEEAKADV

-453 EYTNTTMEDNYTTFM
+453 EYTTTELVDNYTTFL

-480 SAHGKANMLT
+480 SAHGKANMLE
-490 FNYFQNEG
+490 FNYMQKEG
-498 AFVRNEEGKY
+498 AFTRNEQGQY
-508 AIDFEKMKVAVEK
+508 AIDFEKMKAAVEK
-521 LAGDILKHQGDGDYE
+521 LAGDILVCQGNGDYE
-536 ATKTWM
+536 AAKAWL
-542 GEMTVIQPT
+542 GEMSVINPE
-551 LQADLDK
+551 LQADLDR

-568 YFNMGPQVLLK
+568 YYNMGPDVLLKTEN

>member
-1 MTVFNFQLKNAYLC
+1 
-15 KSLNLVINHP
+15 
-25 IIILIIM
+25 M
-32 KIKLLPLFAIVALV
+32 KIKQLTYIAAMALLAVAC
-46 ATACDNTPK
+46 TNKPK
-55 PEQPQEPVQ
+55 AVVEEQPQPK
-64 QTTNLSDKYAE
+64 LIDKYAE
-75 YTLTTSI
+75 YTLTTDIS
-82 DHLSEGELEM
+82 HLSENEKEM
-92 LGLLFEAADIMDNLF
+92 LPLLFEAADIMEDLF
-107 WQENYGDKEELMN
+107 WQENYGDKAELMAK
-120 RIGDNADIKKL
+120 ITDPDVQKFACI
-131 ATIAYGPWDGLDGNK
+131 TYGPWDGLDGNK
-146 PFVEGIGEKP
+146 PFVEGFGEKP
-156 AGAQFYPADMTEEE
+156 AGAQFYPQDMTEEE
-170 WNALDDPNKTSQYTM
+170 WNDFDDPNKTSQYTM
-185 IVRDDDGNLK
+185 IVRDENGALK
-195 CVWYHD
+195 CVWYHE

-242 LESDMQW
+242 LESDMRW

-274 KASHEAFILV
+274 KASHEAFILI

-296 AAFVPELQKQLPVPA
+296 AAFVPELQKQLPVPE

-318 GSDVDLAAYDVVY
+318 GSDVDLAAYDAVY

-361 LQLKNAM
+361 LQLKNSM
-368 QAKFDKILEPISK
+368 QAKFDKILVPIAQT
-381 ELMTPES
+381 LMTPES

-416 TGKGTVREALGNQYN
+416 TGKGSVHSALGNLYN
-431 ALEEAKADV
+431 GIEEAKADV

-453 EYTNTTMEDNYTTFM
+453 EYTTTDLVDNYTTFL

-480 SAHGKANMLT
+480 SAHGKANMIE
-490 FNYFQNEG
+490 FYYMQEAG
-498 AFVRNEEGKY
+498 AFTRNEQGQY

-521 LAGDILKHQGDGDYE
+521 LAGDILINQGNGDYE
-536 ATKTWM
+536 ATKAWM
-542 GEMTVIQPT
+542 EERMTIKPE
-551 LQADLDK
+551 LQADLDR
-558 VNAAGIPTDI
+558 VNKAGIPTDI

>member
-1 MTVFNFQLKNAYLC
+1 
-15 KSLNLVINHP
+15 
-25 IIILIIM
+25 M
-32 KIKLLPLFAIVALV
+32 KIKHLAIIAVVALV
-46 ATACDNTPK
+46 ATACGNK
-55 PEQPQEPVQ
+55 NVEQPQEPVQ
-64 QTTNLSDKYAE
+64 EETNNLSDKYAE
-75 YTLTTSI
+75 YTLTTDIS
-82 DHLSEGELEM
+82 HLSDNEREM
-92 LGLLFEAADIMDNLF
+92 LKLLFEAADIMDGLF
-107 WQENYGDKEELMN
+107 WLENYGDNAELMA
-120 RIGDNADIKKL
+120 RIADNPDLVKM

-146 PFVEGIGEKP
+146 PFVEGIGPKP

-170 WNALDDPNKTSQYTM
+170 WNAFDDPNKTSQYTM
-185 IVRDDDGNLK
+185 IVRDENGALK

-201 YFEQQI
+201 YFAEQI
-207 KKAAS
+207 EKAAS
-212 LLDDAS
+212 LLDQAS

-224 EFAEYLR
+224 EFAEYLK

-249 MDVRNNNIDMV
+249 MDVRNNNVDLV

-274 KASHEAFILV
+274 KASHEAFILI

-296 AAFVPELQKQLPVPA
+296 AAFVPELQKQLPVPE

-346 LPNDERVQLQRGTRK
+346 LPNDERVQLERGTRK

-368 QAKFDKILEPISK
+368 QAKFDKILEPIAK

-498 AFVRNEEGKY
+498 AFVRNADGRY
-508 AIDFEKMKVAVEK
+508 AIDFDKMKVAVEK

-536 ATKTWM
+536 ATKAWM
-542 GEMTVIQPT
+542 GEMSVIKPE

-568 YFNMGPQVLLK
+568 YFNMGPDVLLK

>member
-1 MTVFNFQLKNAYLC
+1 
-15 KSLNLVINHP
+15 
-25 IIILIIM
+25 M
-32 KIKLLPLFAIVALV
+32 KIKHLAIIAVVALV
-46 ATACDNTPK
+46 ATACGNKKT
-55 PEQPQEPVQ
+55 EQPQEPVQ
-64 QTTNLSDKYAE
+64 EQEQTTNLSDKYAE
-75 YTLTTSI
+75 YTLTTDIS
-82 DHLSEGELEM
+82 HLSDNEHEM
-92 LGLLFEAADIMDNLF
+92 LQLLFEAADIMDGLF
-107 WQENYGDKEELMN
+107 WNENYGDKDELIA
-120 RIGDNADIKKL
+120 RIGDNADLRKM
-131 ATIAYGPWDGLDGNK
+131 ASIAYGPWDGLDGNK
-146 PFVEGIGEKP
+146 PFVEGIGPKP

-170 WNALDDPNKTSQYTM
+170 WNAFDDPNKTSQYTM
-185 IVRDDDGNLK
+185 VVRDENGALK

-201 YFEQQI
+201 YFAEQI

-224 EFAEYLR
+224 EFVEYLR
-231 LRAKALRTDDY
+231 LRAKALRSDDY
-242 LESDMQW
+242 FESDMQW
-249 MDVRNNNIDMV
+249 MDVRNNNVDLV

-274 KASHEAFILV
+274 KASHEAFILI

-296 AAFVPELQKQLPVPA
+296 AAFVPELQKQLPVPE

-368 QAKFDKILEPISK
+368 QAKFDKILAPIS
-381 ELMTPES
+381 EVLMTPES

-416 TGKGTVREALGNQYN
+416 TGKGTVREALSNQYN

-498 AFVRNEEGKY
+498 AFVRTEDGRY
-508 AIDFEKMKVAVEK
+508 AIDFDKMKVAVEK

-536 ATKTWM
+536 ATKAWM
-542 GEMTVIQPT
+542 GEMSVIKPE
-551 LQADLDK
+551 LQADLDR
-558 VNAAGIPTDI
+558 VNEAGIPVDI
-568 YFNMGPQVLLK
+568 YYNMGPDVLLK

>member
-1 MTVFNFQLKNAYLC
+1 
-15 KSLNLVINHP
+15 
-25 IIILIIM
+25 M
-32 KIKLLPLFAIVALV
+32 KIKNLLIIAALAIG
-46 ATACDNTPK
+46 ATACDNTTK

-64 QTTNLSDKYAE
+64 PTTKLSDKYAE
-75 YTLTTSI
+75 YTLTTNI
-82 DHLSEGELEM
+82 GHLSEGELEM
-92 LGLLFEAADIMDNLF
+92 LGLLFEAADIMDQLF
-107 WQENYGDKEELMN
+107 WMENYGDKEELMN
-120 RIGDNADIKKL
+120 RIGDNADLSKMASI
-131 ATIAYGPWDGLDGNK
+131 TYGAWDGLDDNK
-146 PFVEGIGEKP
+146 SFVEGIGEKP

-170 WNALDDPNKTSQYTM
+170 WNAFDDPNKTSQYTM
-185 IVRDDDGNLK
+185 IVRDENGALK
-195 CVWYHD
+195 CVWYHE
-201 YFEQQI
+201 YFAEQI
-207 KKAAS
+207 EKAAS
-212 LLDDAS
+212 LLDQAS
-218 ELAGDE
+218 ELAGDK
-224 EFAEYLR
+224 EFATYLK

-274 KASHEAFILV
+274 KASHEAFILI

-296 AAFVPELQKQLPVPA
+296 AAYVPELQKQLPVPA

-318 GSDVDLAAYDVVY
+318 GADLDLAAYDAVY

-346 LPNDERVQLQRGTRK
+346 LPNDERVQLKRGTRK
-361 LQLKNAM
+361 LQLKNSM
-368 QAKFDKILEPISK
+368 QAKFDKILVPIAK

-416 TGKGTVREALGNQYN
+416 TGKGTVREALGNQYS
-431 ALEEAKADV
+431 AIEEAKADV

-498 AFVRNEEGKY
+498 AFTRDENGLY

-521 LAGDILKHQGDGDYE
+521 LAGDILQCQGNGDYE
-536 ATKTWM
+536 AAKAWI
-542 GEMTVIQPT
+542 GEMSIIKPE
-551 LQADLDK
+551 LQADLDR
-558 VNAAGIPTDI
+558 VNKSGIPTDI

>member
-1 MTVFNFQLKNAYLC
+1 
-15 KSLNLVINHP
+15 
-25 IIILIIM
+25 M
-32 KIKLLPLFAIVALV
+32 KIKYLALAAV
-46 ATACDNTPK
+46 VTIAVTACGNK
-55 PEQPQEPVQ
+55 KVEQPQEPVQ
-64 QTTNLSDKYAE
+64 EQTINLSDKYAE
-75 YTLTTSI
+75 YTLTTDIS
-82 DHLSEGELEM
+82 HLSDNEREM
-92 LGLLFEAADIMDNLF
+92 LGLLFEAADIMDGLF
-107 WQENYGDKEELMN
+107 WNENYGDKDELMA
-120 RIGDNADIKKL
+120 RIGDNADLKKL

-170 WNALDDPNKTSQYTM
+170 WNAFDDPNKTSQYTM
-185 IVRDDDGNLK
+185 IVRDENGNLK

-231 LRAKALRTDDY
+231 LRAKALRTDEY
-242 LESDMQW
+242 FESDMQW
-249 MDVRNNNIDMV
+249 MDVRNNNIDLV

-368 QAKFDKILEPISK
+368 QAKFDKILEPIAK

-416 TGKGTVREALGNQYN
+416 TGKGTVREALSNQYN

-498 AFVRNEEGKY
+498 AFVRNEEGRY
-508 AIDFEKMKVAVEK
+508 AIDFDKMKVAVEK
-521 LAGDILKHQGDGDYE
+521 LAGDILQHQGDGDYE
-536 ATKTWM
+536 ATKAWM
-542 GEMTVIQPT
+542 GEMSVIKPE
-551 LQADLDK
+551 LQADLDR

>member
-1 MTVFNFQLKNAYLC
+1 MLITIPNY
-15 KSLNLVINHP
+15 
-25 IIILIIM
+25 IIM
-32 KIKLLPLFAIVALV
+32 KIKHLLIIAALAIG
-46 ATACDNTPK
+46 ATACDNTSK
-55 PEQPQEPVQ
+55 PEQPQEPAQ
-64 QTTNLSDKYAE
+64 PTTNLSDKYAE
-75 YTLTTSI
+75 YTLTTDIS
-82 DHLSEGELEM
+82 HLSENEREM
-92 LGLLFEAADIMDNLF
+92 LSLLFEAADIMEDLF
-107 WQENYGDKEELMN
+107 WQENYGDKNELMDK
-120 RIGDNADIKKL
+120 IGDNADLKKM
-131 ATIAYGPWDGLDGNK
+131 ASITYGAWDGLDNNK

-156 AGAQFYPADMTEEE
+156 AGAQFYPADMIEEE
-170 WNALDDPNKTSQYTM
+170 WEAFADPDKNSQYTM
-185 IVRDDDGNLK
+185 IVRDEEGNLK

-224 EFAEYLR
+224 EFATYLA

-242 LESDMQW
+242 FESDMQW
-249 MDVRNNNIDMV
+249 MDVRNNNVDLV

-274 KASHEAFILV
+274 KASHEAFILI

-296 AAFVPELQKQLPVPA
+296 AAYVPELQKQLPVPA

-318 GSDVDLAAYDVVY
+318 GADLDLAAYDAVY

-346 LPNDERVQLQRGTRK
+346 LPNDERVQLKRGTRK
-361 LQLKNAM
+361 LQLKNSM
-368 QAKFDKILEPISK
+368 QAKFDKILVPIAN

-416 TGKGTVREALGNQYN
+416 TGKGTVREALGNQYS
-431 ALEEAKADV
+431 AIEEAKADV

-453 EYTNTTMEDNYTTFM
+453 VYTNTTMEDNYTTFM

-498 AFVRNEEGKY
+498 AFTRDENGRY

-521 LAGDILKHQGDGDYE
+521 LAGDILQCQGNGDYE
-536 ATKTWM
+536 AAKAWM
-542 GEMTVIQPT
+542 AEMSVIKPE
-551 LQADLDK
+551 LQADLDR
-558 VNAAGIPTDI
+558 VNDSGIPTDI
-568 YFNMGPQVLLK
+568 YFNMGPQVLLR

>member
-1 MTVFNFQLKNAYLC
+1 
-15 KSLNLVINHP
+15 
-25 IIILIIM
+25 M
-32 KIKLLPLFAIVALV
+32 KIKHLLIIAALAIG
-46 ATACDNTPK
+46 ATACDNTTK
-55 PEQPQEPVQ
+55 PEQPQEPAQ
-64 QTTNLSDKYAE
+64 PTTNLSDKYAE
-75 YTLTTSI
+75 YTLTTNI
-82 DHLSEGELEM
+82 GHLSEGELEM
-92 LGLLFEAADIMDNLF
+92 LGYLFEAADIMEDLF
-107 WQENYGDKEELMN
+107 WQENYGDKNELMDK
-120 RIGDNADIKKL
+120 IGDNADLKKL
-131 ATIAYGPWDGLDGNK
+131 ASIAYGPWDGLDGNK
-146 PFVEGIGEKP
+146 PFVDGIGAKP
-156 AGAQFYPADMTEEE
+156 AGARFYPTDMTEEE
-170 WNALDDPNKTSQYTM
+170 WEAFDDPDKNSQYTM
-185 IVRDDDGNLK
+185 VVRDENGNLK

-207 KKAAS
+207 NKAAS

-224 EFAEYLR
+224 EFATYLA

-249 MDVRNNNIDMV
+249 MDVRNNNVDLV

-274 KASHEAFILV
+274 KASHEAFILI

-296 AAFVPELQKQLPVPA
+296 AAYVPELQKQLPVPA

-318 GSDVDLAAYDVVY
+318 GSDVDLAAYDAVY

-361 LQLKNAM
+361 LQLKNSM
-368 QAKFDKILEPISK
+368 QAKFDKILEPIAQ

-453 EYTNTTMEDNYTTFM
+453 VYTNTTMEDNYTTFM

-498 AFVRNEEGKY
+498 AFVRNDEGKY

-521 LAGDILKHQGDGDYE
+521 LAGDILQHQGDGDYE
-536 ATKTWM
+536 ATKAWM
-542 GEMTVIQPT
+542 GDMTVIQPT
-551 LQADLDK
+551 LQADLDR
-558 VNAAGIPTDI
+558 VNEAGIPTDI
-568 YFNMGPQVLLK
+568 YFKMGPQVLLK

>member
-1 MTVFNFQLKNAYLC
+1 
-15 KSLNLVINHP
+15 
-25 IIILIIM
+25 M
-32 KIKLLPLFAIVALV
+32 KIKHLTIIAAVALI
-46 ATACDNTPK
+46 ASACSNAPK
-55 PEQPQEPVQ
+55 QPVVEQQPQPK
-64 QTTNLSDKYAE
+64 LIDKYAQ
-75 YTLTTSI
+75 YTLTTDIS
-82 DHLSEGELEM
+82 HLSENEKEM
-92 LGLLFEAADIMDNLF
+92 LPLLFEAADIMDQLF
-107 WQENYGDKEELMN
+107 WMENYGDKDELMAKISDPDVQ
-120 RIGDNADIKKL
+120 RFACI
-131 ATIAYGPWDGLDGNK
+131 TYGPWDGLDGNK
-146 PFVEGIGEKP
+146 SFVEGIGEKP
-156 AGAQFYPADMTEEE
+156 AGAQFYPQDMTEEE
-170 WNALDDPNKTSQYTM
+170 WNAFDDPDKNSQYTM
-185 IVRDDDGNLK
+185 IVRDENGALK

-224 EFAEYLR
+224 EFATYLA
-231 LRAKALRTDDY
+231 LRAKALRSDDY
-242 LESDMQW
+242 LESDMRW

-274 KASHEAFILV
+274 KASPEAFILI

-296 AAFVPELQKQLPVPA
+296 AQFVPELQKQLPVSE

-346 LPNDERVQLQRGTRK
+346 LPNDERVQLERGTRK

-368 QAKFDKILEPISK
+368 AAKFEKILVPLSGV
-381 ELMTPES
+381 LMTPES

-416 TGKGTVREALGNQYN
+416 TGKGSVHSALGNQYN
-431 ALEEAKADV
+431 AIEEAKADV

-453 EYTNTTMEDNYTTFM
+453 EYTNTELVDNYTTFL

-480 SAHGKANMLT
+480 SAHGKANMLE
-490 FNYFQNEG
+490 FNYMQKEG
-498 AFVRNEEGKY
+498 AFTRNEQGQY
-508 AIDFEKMKVAVEK
+508 AIDFEKMKAAVEK
-521 LAGDILKHQGDGDYE
+521 LAGDILMCQGNGDYE
-536 ATKTWM
+536 AAKAWL
-542 GEMTVIQPT
+542 GEMSVIKPE
-551 LQADLDK
+551 LQADLDR
-558 VNAAGIPTDI
+558 VNNAGIPTDI
-568 YFNMGPQVLLK
+568 YYNMGPSVLLK

>member
-1 MTVFNFQLKNAYLC
+1 
-15 KSLNLVINHP
+15 
-25 IIILIIM
+25 M
-32 KIKLLPLFAIVALV
+32 KIKYLAIVAVV
-46 ATACDNTPK
+46 ALIAAACNNKK
-55 PEQPQEPVQ
+55 PEPVQEPVQ
-64 QTTNLSDKYAE
+64 EETTHLSDKYAE
-75 YTLTTSI
+75 YTLTTDIS
-82 DHLSEGELEM
+82 HLSENEREM
-92 LGLLFEAADIMDNLF
+92 LPLLFEAADIMDGLF
-107 WQENYGDKEELMN
+107 WMENYGNKDELMAM
-120 RIGDNADIKKL
+120 IGDNADIKKL
-131 ATIAYGPWDGLDGNK
+131 ASIAYGPWDGLDGNK
-146 PFVEGIGEKP
+146 PFVEGIGPKP

-170 WNALDDPNKTSQYTM
+170 WNAFDDLNKNSQYTV
-185 IVRDDDGNLK
+185 IVRDENGALK

-242 LESDMQW
+242 LESDMHW

-274 KASHEAFILV
+274 KASHEAFILI

-296 AAFVPELQKQLPVPA
+296 AAFVPQLQKQLPVPA
-311 EYKKEVP
+311 KYKKEVP

-368 QAKFDKILEPISK
+368 QAKFDKILEPIAK

-416 TGKGTVREALGNQYN
+416 TGKGTVRAALSNQYN
-431 ALEEAKADV
+431 AIEEAKADV

-498 AFVRNEEGKY
+498 AFVRNEDGRY

-521 LAGDILKHQGDGDYE
+521 LAGDILQHQGDGDYE
-536 ATKTWM
+536 ATKAWM
-542 GEMTVIQPT
+542 SEMTVIKPE
-551 LQADLDK
+551 LQADLDR

-568 YFNMGPQVLLK
+568 YFNMGPDVLLK

>member
-1 MTVFNFQLKNAYLC
+1 
-15 KSLNLVINHP
+15 
-25 IIILIIM
+25 M
-32 KIKLLPLFAIVALV
+32 KIKYLAIVAVVALV
-46 ATACDNTPK
+46 ATACDNKK
-55 PEQPQEPVQ
+55 PEPVQEPVQ
-64 QTTNLSDKYAE
+64 EQTTHLSDKYAE
-75 YTLTTSI
+75 YTLTTNI
-82 DHLSEGELEM
+82 DHLSDSEKQM
-92 LGLLFEAADIMDNLF
+92 LPLLFEAADIMDGLF
-107 WQENYGDKEELMN
+107 WRENYGDKEALMAK
-120 RIGDNADIKKL
+120 IGDNADIKKL

-146 PFVEGIGEKP
+146 PFVEGIGPKP

-170 WNALDDPNKTSQYTM
+170 WNAFDDPNKTSQYTM
-185 IVRDDDGNLK
+185 IVRDENGALK

-201 YFEQQI
+201 YFAEQI
-207 KKAAS
+207 EKAAT
-212 LLDDAS
+212 LLDRAS
-218 ELAGDE
+218 VLAGDP
-224 EFAEYLR
+224 EFGQYLK
-231 LRAKALRTDDY
+231 LRAQALRSDEY

-296 AAFVPELQKQLPVPA
+296 ASFVPKLQKQLPVPA
-311 EYKKEVP
+311 QYKKEVP

-368 QAKFDKILEPISK
+368 KAKFDKILDPISK
-381 ELMTPES
+381 ELMTPGS
-388 MEHIKFDAFFANVM
+388 LEHIKFDAFFANVM

-498 AFVRNEEGKY
+498 AFVRNEDGRY
-508 AIDFEKMKVAVEK
+508 AIDFEKMKLAVEK
-521 LAGDILKHQGDGDYE
+521 LAGDILQHQGNGDYE
-536 ATKTWM
+536 ATKAWM
-542 GEMTVIQPT
+542 GEMTVIKPE
-551 LQADLDK
+551 LQADLDR

>member
-1 MTVFNFQLKNAYLC
+1 
-15 KSLNLVINHP
+15 
-25 IIILIIM
+25 M
-32 KIKLLPLFAIVALV
+32 KIKHLTIIAAVAV
-46 ATACDNTPK
+46 MASACTNKPK
-55 PEQPQEPVQ
+55 TEEEPQAK
-64 QTTNLSDKYAE
+64 LIDKYAE
-75 YTLTTSI
+75 YTLTTDIS
-82 DHLSEGELEM
+82 HLSENEKEM
-92 LGLLFEAADIMDNLF
+92 LPLLFEAADIMEDLF
-107 WQENYGDKEELMN
+107 WQENYGDKQELMS
-120 RIGDNADIKKL
+120 RIEDPDLQRFACI
-131 ATIAYGPWDGLDGNK
+131 TYGPWDGLNGNK
-146 PFVEGIGEKP
+146 PFVEGFGEKP
-156 AGAQFYPADMTEEE
+156 AGAQFYPQDMKEEE
-170 WNALDDPNKTSQYTM
+170 WEAFDDPDKNSQYTM
-185 IVRDDDGNLK
+185 IVRDENGNLK

-242 LESDMQW
+242 FESDMQW
-249 MDVRNNNIDMV
+249 MDVRNNNIDFV
-260 IGPIENYT
+260 VGPIENYT

-274 KASHEAFILV
+274 KAAHESFILI

-296 AAFVPELQKQLPVPA
+296 AAFVPVLQTQLPVPA
-311 EYKKEVP
+311 EYKSETP
-318 GSDVDLAAYDVVY
+318 GSDADLAAYDVVY

-346 LPNDERVQLQRGTRK
+346 LPNDERVQLQKGTRK

-368 QAKFDKILEPISK
+368 QAKFDKILVPIANT
-381 ELMTPES
+381 LMTPES

-416 TGKGTVREALGNQYN
+416 TGKGTVREALGNQYS

-440 LGLYLVTKLAEMG
+440 LGLFLVTKLAEMG
-453 EYTNTTMEDNYTTFM
+453 EYTNTEMIDNYTTFM

-490 FNYFQNEG
+490 FNYFQDYG
-498 AFVRNEEGKY
+498 AFTRTEDGLY
-508 AIDFEKMKVAVEK
+508 AIDFEVMKEAVEK
-521 LAGDILKHQGDGDYE
+521 LAGDILISQGNGDYE
-536 ATKTWM
+536 QVKAWLGTM
-542 GEMTVIQPT
+542 SVIRPE
-551 LQADLDK
+551 LQADLDR
-558 VNAAGIPTDI
+558 VNQAGVPVDI
-568 YFNMGPQVLLK
+568 YYNMGPDVLLNK